1 MPFANKRMIF
11 MASDMLHIEVAYALP
26 TEQRIF
32 ELEVPADCD
41 VEQAIKRSGVLEA
54 YPQIDLETDKV
65 GIFGKISKLNA
76 NLRNKDRIEIYRKL
90 IADPKESRRQ
100 KVEMERKKAAQEVQK
115 ANTASA
121 KEKDARSV

>member
-1 MPFANKRMIF
+1 

-121 KEKDARSV
+121 KEKDAKSV